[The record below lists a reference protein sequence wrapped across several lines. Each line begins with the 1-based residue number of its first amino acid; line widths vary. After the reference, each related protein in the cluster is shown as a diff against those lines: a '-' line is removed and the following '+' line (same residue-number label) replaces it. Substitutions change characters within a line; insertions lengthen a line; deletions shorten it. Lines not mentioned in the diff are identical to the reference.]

1 MKKTELTNKLKA
13 MTLPELDKELKQVI
27 EKKEMTRLSNK
38 VGKSKNSSL
47 LRVLADQVA
56 VIRTLITERP
66 QLEAKK
72 A

>member
-1 MKKTELTNKLKA
+1 MKKTELNNKLKA
-13 MTLPELDKELKQVI
+13 MTLPELDKEL
-27 EKKEMTRLSNK
+27 EKVVEEKELTRLNNK

-47 LRVLADQVA
+47 LRVLADRVA

-66 QLEAKK
+66 QLETKK